1 MKYGIM
7 DYSLLLVI
15 EQLNSNKEKEL
26 SAQIAVATD
35 VVGPSPSNYKSTMIK
50 SSSVNAEDV
59 FWVNM
64 KNGEEDLT
72 FDEDFQFKSTRKN
85 SGVAA

>member
-1 MKYGIM
+1 
-7 DYSLLLVI
+7 
-15 EQLNSNKEKEL
+15 
-26 SAQIAVATD
+26 
-35 VVGPSPSNYKSTMIK
+35 MIK

-64 KNGEEDLT
+64 KNGEEDFT
-72 FDEDFQFKSTRKN
+72 FGDGLEDFQFKSTRKN